1 MQANEEPSQAMS
13 PNAHLQQRVP
23 MISSDQCPP
32 DNVSEVNRSV
42 SRRPQSL
49 PPLSHPPSAAQTHE
63 WILLSPEAE
72 IMASEISPISP
83 HENYGTNLDTHQH
96 EDLSIPG
103 AGIRRKP
110 ISVTTHPSAQQTP
123 EGPDEGPQPT
133 SASAERLD
141 EAKRATE
148 TLKPT
153 WKIWALEIACIVLST
168 LLIGV
173 IIVVLLKYDSQ
184 VQPEWP
190 FEATLNSFLALFTTL
205 AKAAFMIK
213 QAEEHG
219 AL

>member
-23 MISSDQCPP
+23 MISSDQCSP
-32 DNVSEVNRSV
+32 DN
-42 SRRPQSL
+42 
-49 PPLSHPPSAAQTHE
+49 THE
-63 WILLSPEAE
+63 WTLLSPEAE

-83 HENYGTNLDTHQH
+83 HENHGTNLDTHQH
-96 EDLSIPG
+96 EDLSILG

-148 TLKPT
+148 TLKPI

-168 LLIGV
+168 ILIGDTHKKKCSSQKKQQEARLLRKQSEISCIPEISLSQQSASPV
-173 IIVVLLKYDSQ
+173 IK
-184 VQPEWP
+184 
-190 FEATLNSFLALFTTL
+190 LAS
-205 AKAAFMIK
+205 
-213 QAEEHG
+213 
-219 AL
+219 